1 MEQPAEEVGVEVVDL
16 CLCDGAAEGVWGY
29 SQKDGEGSEDGVGS
43 TGPGTIPVSLYREG
57 NRQRHVG
64 WEDGG

>member
-29 SQKDGEGSEDGVGS
+29 SQKDGEGSEDGVGPTRPS
-43 TGPGTIPVSLYREG
+43 AIPIRLDREG
-57 NRQRHVG
+57 
-64 WEDGG
+64 DG